1 MAAALG
7 GEGESDLPTQLEKC
21 GVGTNIT
28 ARHAEAA
35 AIIQFLCRRCCAAS
49 KRFSASL
56 AAISAAVF
64 ACDAV
69 SHSRKISKIAAPK
82 IKTKKKISLLT
93 IGPMTAISCLLEGT
107 QRDSLSSC
115 IPVIA
120 SCAVTSHKIT
130 VVAAK
135 NRCNGIFS
143 VPLKKNSPTAIAAA
157 KPTIVPIQV

>member
-35 AIIQFLCRRCCAAS
+35 AIIQFPCRRCCAAS

-56 AAISAAVF
+56 VAASSAVF

-69 SHSRKISKIAAPK
+69 SHSRKISKTAAPK
-82 IKTKKKISLLT
+82 INTKKKISLRT
-93 IGPMTAISCLLEGT
+93 TGPINAISVLLEGS
-107 QRDSLSSC
+107 QRASLNSC
-115 IPVIA
+115 SPVIA
-120 SCAVTSHKIT
+120 SCAVTSHKIK

-135 NRCNGIFS
+135 NRCSGIFS
-143 VPLKKNSPTAIAAA
+143 VPLKKKSPTAIAAA
-157 KPTIVPIQV
+157 KPTIVPIQG